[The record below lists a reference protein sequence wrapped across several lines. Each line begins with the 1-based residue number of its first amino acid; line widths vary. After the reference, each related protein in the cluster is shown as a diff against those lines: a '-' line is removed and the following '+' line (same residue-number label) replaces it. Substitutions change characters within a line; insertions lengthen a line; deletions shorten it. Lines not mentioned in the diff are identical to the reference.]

1 MGGSPVGHDGSSASS
16 QCLTGT
22 SVHGIPFVLDDEM
35 TAYVLVQD
43 NKQEGGTPDA
53 FCDDT
58 LDYLHPEARHPVGY
72 HPTCTCTRAR
82 INMCGFTSWMS
93 SGDDYAWSIDPARVR
108 NMTQFSSAFG
118 SSHLVCD
125 AAVYGAGYE

>member
-1 MGGSPVGHDGSSASS
+1 
-16 QCLTGT
+16 
-22 SVHGIPFVLDDEM
+22 
-35 TAYVLVQD
+35 
-43 NKQEGGTPDA
+43 
-53 FCDDT
+53 
-58 LDYLHPEARHPVGY
+58 
-72 HPTCTCTRAR
+72 
-82 INMCGFTSWMS
+82 MCGFTSWMS